1 MRIRTRGRVAGAL
14 VAALVL
20 GACGGG
26 ALTLSEARE
35 ALEEV
40 VLAAQAEGLAASS
53 VEVATDFTIGG
64 AVEDAALEIRTFL
77 ETQLPCAEVT
87 VTGAT
92 LTVTYGARAGS
103 CTYRGHTFTGH
114 HTIAVASAAAG
125 ELAVDHTWSNLSDG
139 VVRVSGTAHVT
150 WSAPDASRR
159 VVHDLTWARIADG
172 RTVTGT
178 GDRTQTAL
186 PAGWSEGIR
195 VTGTRQWTSPGG
207 TWDLDAGN
215 VELRWIDPVPQ
226 SGSYMLATP
235 FDKTLTLT
243 FSRVDADT
251 IAVAVRSGGVRF
263 TFKVSP
269 RGTVTQ

>member
-1 MRIRTRGRVAGAL
+1 MRIRFEGRVVAL
-14 VAALVL
+14 LAAAMAV
-20 GACGGG
+20 GACGGE
-26 ALTLSEARE
+26 ALTLGEARE

-64 AVEDAALEIRTFL
+64 AVEAAAQEIRTFL
-77 ETQLPCAEVT
+77 ETQLPCADVT
-87 VTGAT
+87 VAGAT
-92 LTVTYGARAGS
+92 LTVTYGARAGN
-103 CTYRGHTFTGH
+103 CTYRGHTYTGH
-114 HTIAVASAAAG
+114 HMITVSSAAAG
-125 ELAVDHTWSNLSDG
+125 DLAVDHTWSNLSDG

-159 VVHDLTWARIADG
+159 VVHDLTWTRVADG
-172 RTVTGT
+172 RSVTGT

-186 PAGWSEGIR
+186 PAGLLEGIR

-207 TWDLDAGN
+207 TWDLDVGN
-215 VELRWIDPVPQ
+215 VELRWVDPVPQ
-226 SGSYMLATP
+226 AGTYTLDTP

-251 IAVAVRSGGVRF
+251 IAVAVRTGRFRF
-263 TFKVSP
+263 TFNVSP
-269 RGTVTQ
+269 LGTVTQ

>member
-1 MRIRTRGRVAGAL
+1 MRSRSAGRIVVL
-14 VAALVL
+14 LAAAMT
-20 GACGGG
+20 GSACGGG
-26 ALTLSEARE
+26 ELTLSEARE

-64 AVEDAALEIRTFL
+64 AVEDAAQEIRTL
-77 ETQLPCAEVT
+77 LATQLPCAEVT

-92 LTVTYGARAGS
+92 LTVTYGARAGN
-103 CTYRGHTFTGH
+103 CTYRGHTFAGH
-114 HTIAVASAAAG
+114 HTIAVASTAAG
-125 ELAVDHTWSNLSDG
+125 DLAVDHTWSNLSDG
-139 VVRVSGTAHVT
+139 VVRVSGTAHAT
-150 WSAPDASRR
+150 WSGSDASRR

-186 PAGWSEGIR
+186 PAGLTEGVR
-195 VTGTRQWTSPGG
+195 VTGMRQWTSPGG
-207 TWDLDAGN
+207 TWDLDVGN
-215 VELRWIDPVPQ
+215 VELRWVDPVPQ
-226 SGSYMLATP
+226 SGSTTLDTP
-235 FDKTLTLT
+235 FGKTLTLT

-251 IAVAVRSGGVRF
+251 ISVAVRSGGFRF